1 MNAEFENNS
10 KEILMGA
17 ERSLIA
23 VAMNSPK
30 ACFEITTQLESS
42 DFYFNEHANIFEII
56 CNLTYSGQKITS
68 TAIISILQEKN
79 ILEKI
84 GGIKTI
90 TNISSYFIT
99 DEGYEEYVQTIF
111 KNSMGRQLDRA
122 VIEIKQLRDNQAPI
136 SDVFIVAQQKIL
148 GIRTEIKS
156 EDAIPVKQTVEEV
169 IKNIAFLQNNGGQ
182 INGIPSGFTDLD
194 FLTNG
199 WQKGDSIILAARP
212 SMGKTAFALNLSVNA
227 AIRGKGVAFFSLE
240 MPKEQLVQRILA
252 SESTVDSSII
262 RNPKML
268 SEEKWKLITNAGD
281 KIKKMNIVIDDTS
294 GINIM
299 QLQSKLRK
307 MKRDYDIDICFIDY
321 LQLIAPFNTR
331 SENRQNEIATI
342 SRQLKQLARELNI
355 PIICLSQLS
364 RGVEKREDKV
374 PLMSDLR
381 DSGAIEQDA
390 DIIMF
395 LYREEYYKNKEF
407 SVEENSISEKTKVI
421 ISKHRNGPTGIIE
434 VQFAKN
440 CGKFID
446 QSKNN

>member
-199 WQKGDSIILAARP
+199 
-212 SMGKTAFALNLSVNA
+212 
-227 AIRGKGVAFFSLE
+227 
-240 MPKEQLVQRILA
+240 
-252 SESTVDSSII
+252 
-262 RNPKML
+262 
-268 SEEKWKLITNAGD
+268 
-281 KIKKMNIVIDDTS
+281 
-294 GINIM
+294 
-299 QLQSKLRK
+299 
-307 MKRDYDIDICFIDY
+307 
-321 LQLIAPFNTR
+321 
-331 SENRQNEIATI
+331 
-342 SRQLKQLARELNI
+342 
-355 PIICLSQLS
+355 
-364 RGVEKREDKV
+364 
-374 PLMSDLR
+374 
-381 DSGAIEQDA
+381 
-390 DIIMF
+390 
-395 LYREEYYKNKEF
+395 
-407 SVEENSISEKTKVI
+407 
-421 ISKHRNGPTGIIE
+421 
-434 VQFAKN
+434 
-440 CGKFID
+440 
-446 QSKNN
+446 